1 MNFTHDSSNITDN
14 FPIVGKG
21 ATIIEYQSKYAYEV
35 LNVNSTN
42 DEVILKRYLPTR
54 ADEISPLSK
63 DQTYIFNTLG
73 LNHIVVKK
81 MNGIWKMKNSYTKR
95 WEYIKIVFGIRE
107 EFSRDVA

>member
-1 MNFTHDSSNITDN
+1 MIDSHNRNLTTDN

-73 LNHIVVKK
+73 LNHLVVKK
-81 MNGIWKMKNSYTKR
+81 MNGIWKMENSYTKR
-95 WEYIKIVFGIRE
+95 WEYIKIVFGIKE
-107 EFSRDVA
+107 ECSRKLA